1 MKHVKAPTGDAASA
15 QSQAE
20 TIERLMQTS
29 VILIDDHP
37 LFRRGLSEL
46 IKHTPQLKIA
56 GQFGDAKETREWL
69 QSGERADVA
78 LLDRRLQDGDGLDLV
93 PDLKQRDIKI
103 VMLTIAEE
111 DHEILDAIERG
122 VDGYVLKTSESEQI
136 IQAIIGVTQGSS
148 TFPSDVMQKMA
159 RGELRH
165 SLAEKLSPREFE
177 IVCHVAMGLSNRGIG
192 KSLGLSENTVRNHLR
207 NILEKLG
214 FDNRVQVAT
223 FALENGFLKK
233 AERSKKT

>member
-1 MKHVKAPTGDAASA
+1 
-15 QSQAE
+15 
-20 TIERLMQTS
+20 MQTS

-78 LLDRRLQDGDGLDLV
+78 LLDRRLQDCDGLDLV
-93 PDLKQRDIKI
+93 PELKQRDIKI

>member
-1 MKHVKAPTGDAASA
+1 MP
-15 QSQAE
+15 
-20 TIERLMQTS
+20 IS

-46 IKHTPQLKIA
+46 INNTPQLKITN
-56 GQFGDAKETREWL
+56 QFGDAKEARHWL
-69 QSGERADVA
+69 QTSNETADVA
-78 LLDRRLQDGDGLDLV
+78 LLDRTLQDADGLDLV
-93 PDLKQRDIKI
+93 PELKQRGIKVI
-103 VMLTIAEE
+103 MLTIAEE

-122 VDGYVLKTSESEQI
+122 VDGYVLKTSEPEQI
-136 IQAIIGVTQGSS
+136 VQAIIGATQGTS

-177 IVCHVAMGLSNRGIG
+177 IVCNVALGLSNRGIG
-192 KSLGLSENTVRNHLR
+192 KNLGLSENTVRNHLR

-223 FALENGFLKK
+223 FALENGFLKR
-233 AERSKKT
+233 AERNGKKLDSPQ